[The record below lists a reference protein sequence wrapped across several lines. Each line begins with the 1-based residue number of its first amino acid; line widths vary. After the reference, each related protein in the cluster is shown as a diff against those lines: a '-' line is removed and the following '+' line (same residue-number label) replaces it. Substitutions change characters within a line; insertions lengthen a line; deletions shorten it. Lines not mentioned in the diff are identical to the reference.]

1 MVQFNVFPGGK
12 KRIVTFS
19 YDDGRNDAELLE
31 LFNKYKVK
39 GTFHLN
45 GKELSDDEKL
55 IIGKRYEGHEIS
67 CHTASHGWPSRMPHI
82 SIVNETIG
90 NRVLLEQIARY
101 PVIGMSY
108 PSGSYDDRVI
118 EAMRSCGIV
127 YSRTTKDTMC
137 FELPKDFMQ
146 WHPTCHHKKALD
158 LCDKFLGEID
168 SQWCGPLFYIWG
180 HSHEFRTDEEWGL
193 MTELLEKISGNS
205 KIWYATNYEIYRYIV
220 AQHSLVIS
228 ADETVFYNPSGTDVW
243 VEKDKE
249 TVIKIDAGKTVTV

>member
-19 YDDGRNDAELLE
+19 YDDGRNDDKLLE

-90 NRVLLEQIARY
+90 NRVMLEQIARY

-168 SQWCGPLFYIWG
+168 SQWCEPLFYIWG

-243 VEKDKE
+243 VVKDKE

>member
-1 MVQFNVFPGGK
+1 MVQFNVFPDGK

-19 YDDGRNDAELLE
+19 YDDGRNDAKLLE

-45 GKELSDDEKL
+45 GKELSNDEKL

-146 WHPTCHHKKALD
+146 WHPTCHLKKALD

-249 TVIKIDAGKTVTV
+249 TVIKIDAGKIVTV